1 MNGTALPTSTAPA
14 SSKLHNLESTP
25 KHLEPSTNRPVKTG
39 ARIAGQGVLGLPSAE
54 LTNLCH
60 SHGVAIITTFFSHG
74 GFIARLLLLSGLLL
88 TAPWSDRA
96 AANDFGLPVLGDATS
111 GVISLQ
117 QEHDLGRAWLR
128 AFRSRV
134 QTLDDPQLSVYV
146 RDLLL
151 ELAAHST
158 LENPRLELVVINNPT
173 MNAFAVP
180 GGIVGVHTGL
190 FRFAESEDQLASVLA
205 HELAHLSQRHFARR
219 VEGQRA
225 SSIGTMAGL
234 LTGII
239 LAATVGGDAGM
250 AAITATQAAAL
261 DSQLRYSRQHEQEA
275 DRVGIETLARAGRNP
290 RAVSEMFERML
301 AATRYTGRRPPEFLL
316 THPLTENRVA
326 DARNRINNYPTRHYP
341 ASPQYAYMRARALLH
356 IDANA
361 QRSINRFT
369 NELQG
374 ESLLH
379 SASRYG
385 LALAQSRAG
394 LHEEARETLA
404 PLLEGEPRN
413 LTFQLAAVELDT
425 ASGRY
430 DNALEKLAEAEKL
443 RGNQYALQRARA
455 EILLR
460 KADYSG
466 SQTVLEA
473 LSRSYPEDPDVW
485 FQLAE
490 VSGLAGDIV
499 TVHKAR
505 AEYFIMI
512 GVFDQ
517 ARRQLGYAEKL
528 VRGNFR
534 ESALIE
540 QRLKDVA
547 VLEEKTRN
555 L

>member
-1 MNGTALPTSTAPA
+1 MLPWNERVFA
-14 SSKLHNLESTP
+14 
-25 KHLEPSTNRPVKTG
+25 
-39 ARIAGQGVLGLPSAE
+39 
-54 LTNLCH
+54 
-60 SHGVAIITTFFSHG
+60 
-74 GFIARLLLLSGLLL
+74 
-88 TAPWSDRA
+88 D
-96 AANDFGLPVLGDATS
+96 DFGLPVLGDATS

-117 QEHDLGRAWLR
+117 QEHELGRAWLR

-134 QTLDDPQLSVYV
+134 QTLDDPQLHVYV
-146 RDLLL
+146 RDLLY
-151 ELAAHST
+151 ELSAYSS
-158 LENPRLELVVINNPT
+158 LENPELELVVINNPT

-180 GGIVGVHTGL
+180 GGVIGVHTGL

-219 VEGQRA
+219 VQSQRA
-225 SSIGTMAGL
+225 SSVGTMAGL
-234 LTGII
+234 LAGII

-275 DRVGIETLARAGRNP
+275 DRMGIDTLAKAGRDP

-301 AATRYTGRRPPEFLL
+301 AATRYTGQRPPEFLL
-316 THPLTENRVA
+316 THPLTESRVA
-326 DARNRINNYPTRHYP
+326 DARNRINNYPSRHYP
-341 ASPQYAYMRARALLH
+341 SSPQYAYMRARALIH
-356 IDANA
+356 IDANP
-361 QRSINRFT
+361 QRSINRFR

-394 LHEEARETLA
+394 LHEQAQETLA
-404 PLLEGEPRN
+404 PLLENEPGN

-425 ASGRY
+425 ASGHYER
-430 DNALEKLAEAEKL
+430 ALERLDRAEKL
-443 RGNQYALQRARA
+443 HANHYAVQRARA
-455 EILLR
+455 EVLLK
-460 KADYSG
+460 KADYTG
-466 SQTVLEA
+466 SQAVLEG
-473 LSRSYPEDPDVW
+473 LSRRHANDPDVW

-499 TVHKAR
+499 AVHKAR
-505 AEYFIMI
+505 AEYFILI

-517 ARRQLGYAEKL
+517 ARRQLGYAQNL

-547 VLEEKTRN
+547 VLEERTKN